1 MSIDPRLFF
10 TYTKHPKNVDLRKE
24 KQLFDQNFLIKF
36 LTSKVRVSENLIEY
50 EWHYI
55 TLHTHPYIFHTTLI

>member
-10 TYTKHPKNVDLRKE
+10 TYTKHPKSVDLRKE

-36 LTSKVRVSENLIEY
+36 LSSKEETCNEKENDLD
-50 EWHYI
+50 YI
-55 TLHTHPYIFHTTLI
+55 QLCRIKMAPLENKQY